1 MVLIGFLLWALFFIV
16 LAFSMMPGYMSFV
29 GVVSIIG
36 GVLIAV
42 ARDRERR
49 SKRPAFKLGRMD
61 REF

>member
-16 LAFSMMPGYMSFV
+16 LAFTMMPGYMTFV

-42 ARDRERR
+42 TRDRERR
-49 SKRPAFKLGRMD
+49 RKRPDFKLGRMD
-61 REF
+61 MEF